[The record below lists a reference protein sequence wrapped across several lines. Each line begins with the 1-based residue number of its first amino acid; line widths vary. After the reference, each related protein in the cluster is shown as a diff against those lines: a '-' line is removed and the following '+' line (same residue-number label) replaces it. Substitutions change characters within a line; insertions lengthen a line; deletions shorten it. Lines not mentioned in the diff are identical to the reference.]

1 MLSAHGKGR
10 YEMSTR
16 MSKSGAH
23 ILVVDDEIE
32 IIRALQRNL
41 VAHGYK
47 VFTAR
52 SGEEA
57 IEVATQ
63 RRPDLILLDLLLPG
77 ISGLEV
83 CRRIRLDSNLPIII
97 LSVKDAE
104 EDRVRALDMGADD
117 YILKPFGMNEVLAR
131 IRVALRHVAQ
141 VQAGTN
147 PHFQLGPLTI
157 DFAHRSVELNGR
169 PVPLTPTEY
178 DLLKVFITN
187 RGKILTRQMLLT
199 QVWGAEAHSRAHSLH
214 VYVAQVRR
222 KIEPQPDQ
230 PRFILTIPGV
240 GYRFN
245 DDFEE
250 A

>member
-1 MLSAHGKGR
+1 
-10 YEMSTR
+10 

-32 IIRALQRNL
+32 IIRVLQRSL
-41 VAHGYK
+41 IAHGYK

-57 IEVATQ
+57 IEVAAQ
-63 RRPDLILLDLLLPG
+63 RRPDLMLLDLVLPG
-77 ISGLEV
+77 MSGLEV
-83 CRRIRLDSNLPIII
+83 CQRIRMESNLPIII

-131 IRVALRHVAQ
+131 VRVALRHMAQ
-141 VQAGTN
+141 VQVGTE
-147 PHFQLGPLTI
+147 PHFQLGPLSI
-157 DFAHRSVELNGR
+157 DFAGRRVQLNGDS
-169 PVPLTPTEY
+169 VPLTPTEY
-178 DLLKVFITN
+178 DLLKVFITH
-187 RGKILTRQMLLT
+187 RGKILTRQMLLA

-245 DDFEE
+245 DDIDAF
-250 A
+250 